1 MGFAISVRPAL
12 SSDADGIAQVHLQA
26 WREAYAHL
34 LPAETL
40 AGLDLS
46 ERAARWASILAEGGT
61 DVFVALEGTRVVG
74 WASASVGRDPDA
86 PRARELEGIYVLASH
101 HGSGAGQGLLDASIG
116 GEPAFLWMAQDNP
129 RALAFYRRN
138 GFTADGVAASK
149 PLAGMPVAVLRL
161 VR

>member
-1 MGFAISVRPAL
+1 MGSAISVRPAL
-12 SSDADGIAQVHLQA
+12 SSDAEEIAQVHLQA

-46 ERAARWASILAEGGT
+46 ERTAGWASILAEGGT
-61 DVFVALEGTRVVG
+61 EVFVALEGTRVIG
-74 WASASVGRDPDA
+74 WASASAGRDPDA

-101 HGSGAGQGLLDASIG
+101 HGSGAAQGLLDASIG
-116 GEPAFLWMAQDNP
+116 GEPAFLWMAEDNP

-138 GFTADGVAASK
+138 GFAPDGVATSK
-149 PLAGMPVAVLRL
+149 PLAGTPVAVLRL